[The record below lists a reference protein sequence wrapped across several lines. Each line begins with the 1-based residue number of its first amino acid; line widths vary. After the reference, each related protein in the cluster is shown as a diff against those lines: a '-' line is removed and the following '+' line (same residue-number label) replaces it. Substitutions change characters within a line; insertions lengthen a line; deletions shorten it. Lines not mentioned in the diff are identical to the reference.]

1 MFSLDEKLEEL
12 WICMKHQIL
21 EMILP
26 FMSFLLGFDG
36 GESLDVSID
45 VKS

>member
-12 WICMKHQIL
+12 SICMKHQIL

-26 FMSFLLGFDG
+26 FISFLQGFDKG
-36 GESLDVSID
+36 
-45 VKS
+45 KNH